1 MREQDHHGCPGEKK
15 IRGRMENV
23 TSGKRQAGS
32 LSKVISLAIEKEL
45 PMALWRLP
53 QSKVSTLIV
62 SATATQLTK
71 EDVLEELP
79 PGFIFAPY
87 RDDQPTVFI
96 EGDLRFRVEG
106 DRITGP
112 VAGLEAITR
121 AQDSVRT
128 RQSETNSLTEDTRIN
143 ASAGEKEAYLDLVS
157 KSIEAIAGGQ
167 FEKVVP
173 SRVKRVELPGHFDC
187 VATYKKLCDDH
198 HEALISLVHI
208 PGAGTW
214 MGASPEVLVSVEDGR
229 TFRTVALAG
238 TQPHHEGTSI
248 KSVAWTQKEIEEQAL
263 VERYI
268 ISCFKRI
275 RLREYDEH
283 GPKTVIAGNLMHLR
297 SDFTV
302 DMRATGFPQLGS
314 VMLNLL
320 HPTSAVCG
328 MPLEPAREF
337 LRRHE
342 RYDRRFYTGYL
353 GPVNVGGNTDIYVNL
368 RCMQLT
374 EGHALMYAGAGVTA
388 DSVPEKEWEETEM
401 KFNTLYTSLT

>member
-1 MREQDHHGCPGEKK
+1 M
-15 IRGRMENV
+15 MENV
-23 TSGKRQAGS
+23 ASGKLYTSS
-32 LSKVISLAIEKEL
+32 LSRVTSLAIDKGL

-53 QSKVSTLIV
+53 GSLTSTLIV
-62 SATATQLTK
+62 SGTSRRLTR

-87 RDDQPTVFI
+87 CEDQPPIFI
-96 EGDLRFRVEG
+96 EGELRFTVEG

-112 VAGLEAITR
+112 VASLEAMSGE
-121 AQDSVRT
+121 QGPDSIRP
-128 RQSETNSLTEDTRIN
+128 RPSEIKPLSEG
-143 ASAGEKEAYLDLVS
+143 ASSGDKKAYIDLVK
-157 KSIEAIAGGQ
+157 KSIEAIANGQ

-173 SRVKRVELPGHFDC
+173 SRIKSIKLPEHFDSI
-187 VATYKKLCDDH
+187 ATYQRLCAGH
-198 HEALISLVHI
+198 REALVSFVHI
-208 PGAGTW
+208 PDAGTW
-214 MGASPEVLVSVEDGR
+214 IGASPEVLVSVEDGR

-238 TQPHHEGTSI
+238 TQPYHDGTSI

-283 GPKTVIAGNLMHLR
+283 GPKTIIAGSLMHLR

-302 DMRATGFPQLGS
+302 DMQATGFPQLGS

-328 MPLEPAREF
+328 MPFEPAREF
-337 LRRHE
+337 LREHE
-342 RYDRRFYTGYL
+342 GYDRTFYTGYL
-353 GPVNVGGNTDIYVNL
+353 GPVNVDGNTDLYVNL

-374 EGHALMYAGAGVTA
+374 ESHALMYAGAGVTA
-388 DSVPEKEWEETEM
+388 DSIPEKEWEETEM
-401 KFNTLYTSLT
+401 KFNTLSTSLA

>member
-1 MREQDHHGCPGEKK
+1 MEK
-15 IRGRMENV
+15 V
-23 TSGKRQAGS
+23 TSGKHTTS
-32 LSKVISLAIEKEL
+32 LSRVTSLAMERDL

-53 QSKVSTLIV
+53 QSETSTLIL
-62 SATATQLTK
+62 SATARRLTK

-87 RDDQPTVFI
+87 CDDESPVFI
-96 EGDLRFRVEG
+96 EGDLRFTVEG

-112 VAGLEAITR
+112 VADLESLAGER
-121 AQDSVRT
+121 DSVDT
-128 RQSETNSLTEDTRIN
+128 GAPKTNPLPSRSTHATPTN
-143 ASAGEKEAYLDLVS
+143 EKQAYLDLVR
-157 KSIEAIAGGQ
+157 KSIDAIAAGR

-173 SRVKRVELPGHFDC
+173 SRVKTLKLPEHFDRIN
-187 VATYKKLCDDH
+187 TYNRLCAD

-208 PGAGTW
+208 PGSGTW

-229 TFRTVALAG
+229 IFRTVALAG
-238 TQPHHEGTSI
+238 TQPYHEGTSI

-283 GPKTVIAGNLMHLR
+283 GPKTIIAGNLMHLR

-302 DMRATGFPQLGS
+302 DMQATGFPQLGS

-328 MPLEPAREF
+328 MPFEPAREF
-337 LRRHE
+337 LRDHE
-342 RYDRRFYTGYL
+342 GYDRRFYTGYL
-353 GPVNVGGNTDIYVNL
+353 GPVNVEGNTDIYVNL
-368 RCMQLT
+368 RCMQLNDT
-374 EGHALMYAGAGVTA
+374 HALMYAGAGVTA
-388 DSVPEKEWEETEM
+388 DSIPENEWEETEM
-401 KFNTLYTSLT
+401 KFNTLSTSLT